1 MHYNGVQVS
10 LCMML
15 IIQTNTMIIKELMD
29 TLQVPTP
36 ILRSMYGQAKL
47 LSASALPSKGKFVV
61 RLERIKRFAN
71 IWESVTVDTVK
82 HHETGSSFI
91 SFSGN
96 FDCIVTHD
104 GTRLIVTRRC

>member
-1 MHYNGVQVS
+1 
-10 LCMML
+10 
-15 IIQTNTMIIKELMD
+15 
-29 TLQVPTP
+29 
-36 ILRSMYGQAKL
+36 
-47 LSASALPSKGKFVV
+47 VV